1 MRNLVA
7 VVVTLLVT
15 AGLPPHA
22 VSRAALCGDANA
34 KTVLQGRDSRVYQRR
49 LRGAPRPFQL
59 FACTRGA
66 EPTFLDDPRDN
77 VYAFGVPAIALAGPL
92 VGYAQTGLDEEG
104 ADFDTSV
111 VVSDLRQPDRLVAF
125 APASRVAPLA
135 KVGSLVLRRSGGMAW
150 IACPETDPEPIG
162 DRSPSCVRRG
172 ALDRVYRLNAGT
184 KRPQLLDKGR
194 SIDPSSLRSR
204 GSSVTWVS
212 NGRRRS
218 AALR

>member
-22 VSRAALCGDANA
+22 AASAALCGDANA
-34 KTVLQGRDSRVYQRR
+34 KTLLQGRDTRVYKRP
-49 LRGAPRPFQL
+49 LRGAARPFQL
-59 FACTRGA
+59 LACTRGA
-66 EPTFLDDPRDN
+66 EPTFLDEPRDN
-77 VYAFGVPAIALAGPL
+77 VYAFGVPAIAVAGPL
-92 VGYAQTGLDEEG
+92 VGFAQVALDDEGTGFETNVFLL
-104 ADFDTSV
+104 
-111 VVSDLRQPDRLVAF
+111 DLRSPDEPVAG
-125 APASRVAPLA
+125 APASAAAAAA
-135 KVGSLVLRRSGGMAW
+135 KVGSVVVRRSGGIAW
-150 IACPETDPEPIG
+150 VACPETDSVPIG
-162 DRSPSCVRRG
+162 RRAPSCVRRG